1 MKSNLQQTRQ
11 ANDFELR
18 KQQSLL
24 FVIEDTKR
32 AIDELSTEFIRKPK
46 ELTDEELVQ
55 MRTNLP
61 SSVTQ
66 IYEISKKLESIL
78 TKETT
83 IPYIQDASDQLRER
97 YERLTSLKS
106 LYSENLNSEIE
117 ERQLYK
123 QKLFSESNLNIE
135 IERFSGYHDSLDFC
149 TFKTKFEKIHLRTT
163 QRHLLADLLKNN
175 YLKDPALSSVKT
187 IDDIDKIWKR
197 LQFAYGDVMIML
209 QGKMN
214 QLASMN
220 PLNRARDVD
229 ATVNL
234 LKKIVNLVKDLTSLV
249 KTHNIENYLYYGGAI
264 RDVPR
269 LLGETRLSRWLGQ
282 ANDDISPEK
291 TWAKLTKFEDEL
303 RIQQQKSIVMS
314 NGYQDPEIKQPRQ
327 QQAVHQDPPK
337 TNRNQKKSEKFHWPI
352 SHASTIL

>member
-135 IERFSGYHDSLDFC
+135 IESKGCRCNS
-149 TFKTKFEKIHLRTT
+149 
-163 QRHLLADLLKNN
+163 Q
-175 YLKDPALSSVKT
+175 
-187 IDDIDKIWKR
+187 
-197 LQFAYGDVMIML
+197 
-209 QGKMN
+209 
-214 QLASMN
+214 
-220 PLNRARDVD
+220 
-229 ATVNL
+229 L

-282 ANDDISPEK
+282 ANDDISPGRLGPNYE
-291 TWAKLTKFEDEL
+291 FEDEL

-327 QQAVHQDPPK
+327 QQAVHQDPPRPIGI
-337 TNRNQKKSEKFHWPI
+337 RNVQTCHICSHISLSFMPI
-352 SHASTIL
+352 NATRRIQSLPARLQQTMKRNLPAPNNLYR